1 MFTTMP
7 SYVQHGS
14 THSVGT
20 TISVPTGGIIGST
33 PGFASTISL

>member
-1 MFTTMP
+1 MLTTMP
-7 SYVQHGS
+7 WYVQQGS

-20 TISVPTGGIIGST
+20 TTSVPTAGTHGST